1 MGVCNYQT
9 RRKCS
14 ENTSVSGNDKYC
26 NGKDIAFTD
35 YLLDEKEVTAAI
47 ENYVFTNGRPIT
59 RSMLAWWMYQDED
72 QVLID
77 GAQKLEIEH
86 IFARKRQENEKTL
99 KDKNNLE
106 KLGNKVLLEEGIN
119 IRASDYRF
127 SDKIKYYKGFTTDSG
142 KKKDATKDNELLTM
156 ANTMTDYTEQDIVDR
171 TANIYQSFIMF
182 VKRITCLSDVA
193 GKENVYILITNRK
206 TIERIVFAH

>member
-142 KKKDATKDNELLTM
+142 KRRMPQRIMSFLLW
-156 ANTMTDYTEQDIVDR
+156 QIR
-171 TANIYQSFIMF
+171 
-182 VKRITCLSDVA
+182 
-193 GKENVYILITNRK
+193 
-206 TIERIVFAH
+206 